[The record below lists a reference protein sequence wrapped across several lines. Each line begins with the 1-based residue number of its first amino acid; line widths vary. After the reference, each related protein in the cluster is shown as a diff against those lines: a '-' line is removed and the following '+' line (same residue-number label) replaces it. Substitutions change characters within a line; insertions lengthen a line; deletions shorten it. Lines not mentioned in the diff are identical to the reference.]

1 MDLNFSF
8 EFCSVLMLH
17 PTKFLDLAVAA
28 AEKFLAV
35 ERSRRGFGGMSGSI
49 FGFGFVCE
57 IWGLLYFRTMYSD

>member
-1 MDLNFSF
+1 
-8 EFCSVLMLH
+8 MLH